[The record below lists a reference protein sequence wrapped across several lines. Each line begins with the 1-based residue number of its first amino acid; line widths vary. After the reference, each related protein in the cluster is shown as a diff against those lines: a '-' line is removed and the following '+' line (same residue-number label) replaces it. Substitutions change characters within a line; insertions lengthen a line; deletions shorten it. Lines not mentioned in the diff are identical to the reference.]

1 MGKSQNG
8 DNIMSMMDDIDKYA
22 KIWDAAQG
30 QGIFA
35 DVPKPRQVGSDEEAS
50 FFGADFFGQNISAEY
65 DMDTPLNEVDAKYWL
80 EVSKTADPNRPLMEA
95 APADEKKVVKVSK
108 KMADDHEPIRR
119 DTIGKDQQ
127 RDEKKDDAFDDENT
141 TPVARNWA
149 VGGKEYKQLE
159 ELRKRLHD
167 LEHNLSFIMGK
178 GDSESKIASAK
189 DKIKKLKSDVDEL
202 SDSLSGNNKD
212 NYN

>member
-1 MGKSQNG
+1 MT
-8 DNIMSMMDDIDKYA
+8 MMDDINKYA
-22 KIWDAAQG
+22 KIWDAAQDK
-30 QGIFA
+30 GIFPEQK
-35 DVPKPRQVGSDEEAS
+35 PKPISHEEEDS
-50 FFGADFFGQNISAEY
+50 FFGADFFGQNMSGEY
-65 DMDTPLNEVDAKYWL
+65 DMDAPLNEVDAKYWL
-80 EVSKTADPNRPLMEA
+80 QVSKNADPLLEA

-108 KMADDHEPIRR
+108 KMADDHDPVRR

-178 GDSESKIASAK
+178 GDSEAKIASAK
-189 DKIKKLKSDVDEL
+189 DKIKKLKYDVDEL